1 MFPGDYNPIV
11 FTEEES
17 GKPQVLSK
25 LLAVICE
32 LYPAEKVV
40 LVSNYTQTL
49 DILQEVCKC
58 HGYAYIGPDEQTPI
72 SQRQQSV
79 DGFNSKLFIFL
90 LSSRADGMGLNF
102 IEGSHLILYDI
113 DWNQLLIS
121 RQCLECGEMI
131 RSTLYIFPETPPNH
145 RYNRGK
151 DLSKTDQ

>member
-1 MFPGDYNPIV
+1 MNVFPGDYNPIV
-11 FTEEES
+11 FTEEEC

-113 DWNQLLIS
+113 DWNPATDIQAMSRMWRDDQKHPVHIS
-121 RQCLECGEMI
+121 RD
-131 RSTLYIFPETPPNH
+131 S
-145 RYNRGK
+145 
-151 DLSKTDQ
+151 S